1 MSKID
6 SRKALNSVYRR
17 CLSALNQ
24 SYKHHLPSAENS
36 RKFEAR
42 VAEMAKHRKHPFANA
57 NECRMW
63 TEKQYWMLY
72 HREQDRLFKDPNAS
86 LKAWIEG
93 LMASAA

>member
-24 SYKHHLPSAENS
+24 GYKHPLPSAENC
-36 RKFEAR
+36 RKFEDLA
-42 VAEMAKHRKHPFANA
+42 AEMAKLRKHPFANA
-57 NECRMW
+57 EECRQW
-63 TEKQYWMLY
+63 TEKKYWMLY

-93 LMASAA
+93 LMADAA

>member
-24 SYKHHLPSAENS
+24 CYKHQQPSTENC
-36 RKFEAR
+36 RKFEAK
-42 VAEMAKHRKHPFANA
+42 VADMAKQRKHPFANA
-57 NECRMW
+57 KECKQW
-63 TEKQYWMLY
+63 TKKQYWTLY

-93 LMASAA
+93 LMADAA

>member
-24 SYKHHLPSAENS
+24 SYKHPQPSAENC
-36 RKFEAR
+36 RKFEAL
-42 VAEMAKHRKHPFANA
+42 VAEKAKHTKHPFADA
-57 NECRMW
+57 KECKQW
-63 TEKQYWMLY
+63 TKKQYWKLY
-72 HREQDRLFKDPNAS
+72 HHEQDRLFKDPNAS

-93 LMASAA
+93 LMTQVA